1 MKSFLKVLLN
11 TMASTCLAGCATI
24 VQGTSQNIAVATSPP
39 GSYCTFHRD
48 GQTIATLSQTP
59 GEVTVDKTKDDIL
72 LTCAASGYQPESQY
86 LHSGI
91 AAGVYGNI
99 IAGGLTGWGVDSM
112 TGADNEY
119 PTTISLNMRPLP
131 KDDTV
136 ALTQLPPSPCTKEQ
150 SDLRLL
156 AHQQGYRF
164 AENCY

>member
-1 MKSFLKVLLN
+1 MKSFLKVLLSAV
-11 TMASTCLAGCATI
+11 ASSCLAGCATI
-24 VQGTSQNIAVATSPP
+24 VEGTSQNIAVATSPP
-39 GSYCTFHRD
+39 GSYCALHRD
-48 GQTIATLSQTP
+48 GKTIATLSQTP

-72 LTCAASGYQPESQY
+72 LTCAASGYEPASQY

-91 AAGVYGNI
+91 AIGVYGNI

-131 KDDTV
+131 GDASV
-136 ALTQLPPSPCTKEQ
+136 APTQLPPSPCTKEQ

-156 AHQQGYRF
+156 AHQQGYRS